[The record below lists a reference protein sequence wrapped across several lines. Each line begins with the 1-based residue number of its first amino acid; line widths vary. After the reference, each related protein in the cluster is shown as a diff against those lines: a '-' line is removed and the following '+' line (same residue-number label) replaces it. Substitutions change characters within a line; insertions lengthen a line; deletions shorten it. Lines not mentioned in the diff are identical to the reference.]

1 MKPSMTEQKRN
12 ADRTNKSIGSFD
24 KTILNALSA
33 HIAILDKNGII
44 LETNQAWRDFGT
56 ANDTTIPPDMINI
69 NYLEVCDTV
78 SGKDSEYSKK
88 AAQGIRSVMDGTV
101 HEFTMEYPCHSPVRQ
116 MWFYMRVTRITEKG
130 PFCAVVSHENI
141 TPLKIAEET
150 IRKKEAELEVKT
162 RNLEETNTALKVL
175 LKQREMDKE
184 ELEEKVVA
192 NVDQLVMT
200 YVEKIKRTRLDERQK
215 TYLNILESHLND
227 IVSPFLHKAST
238 LNLRLTPQEIQVAS
252 LVKAGRTTKEIADI
266 LNISANAVDF
276 HRKHIRK
283 KFGLRNQRTN
293 LQSFLMSLK

>member
-1 MKPSMTEQKRN
+1 MNS
-12 ADRTNKSIGSFD
+12 SIGSFD

-33 HIAILDKNGII
+33 HIAILDKTGVI
-44 LETNQAWRDFGT
+44 LETNQAWNEFAA
-56 ANDTTIPPDMINI
+56 ANDSNIPPDMIGV
-69 NYLEVCDTV
+69 NYLGVCDTS
-78 SGKDSEYSKK
+78 SGKDSEYSAE
-88 AAQGIRSVMDGTV
+88 AAHGIRGVIDRTI
-101 HEFTMEYPCHSPVRQ
+101 HEFTMEYPCHSPVQQ
-116 MWFYMRVTRITEKG
+116 MWFYMRVTRIQKKG
-130 PFCAVVSHENI
+130 PLCVVVSHENI

-162 RNLEETNTALKVL
+162 QNLEETNTALKVL

-200 YVEKIKRTRLDERQK
+200 YVEKIKLTRLDERQK
-215 TYLNILESHLND
+215 TYLHILESHLND

-238 LNLRLTPQEIQVAS
+238 LNRRLTPQEIQVAS

-266 LNISANAVDF
+266 LNISSNAVDF
-276 HRKHIRK
+276 HRKHIRR
-283 KFGLRNQRTN
+283 KFGLRNQRIN

>member
-1 MKPSMTEQKRN
+1 MTPSMTEQNRN
-12 ADRTNKSIGSFD
+12 ADRTDRSIGSFD

-44 LETNQAWRDFGT
+44 LETNQAWRNFGT
-56 ANDTTIPPDMINI
+56 ANDSSIPPDMIDI

-78 SGKDSEYSKK
+78 SGKNAEHLKK
-88 AAQGIRSVMDGTV
+88 AAQGIRSVINRTV

-116 MWFYMRVTRITEKG
+116 MWFYMRITRIQETG
-130 PFCAVVSHENI
+130 QFCVVVSHENI
-141 TPLKIAEET
+141 TPLKIA
-150 IRKKEAELEVKT
+150 
-162 RNLEETNTALKVL
+162 EETNTALKVL

-184 ELEEKVVA
+184 ELEEKVIA
-192 NVDQLVMT
+192 NVDQLVMP
-200 YVEKIKRTRLDERQK
+200 YVEKIKLTRLDERQK
-215 TYLNILESHLND
+215 TYLNILESHLNE
-227 IVSPFLHKAST
+227 IVSPFLHKTST

-266 LNISANAVDF
+266 LNISTNAVDF